1 MFIISISGLI
11 EMLQIQKLTMPSFW
25 DVGSNG
31 FVSSLS
37 ADNCPSDVKN
47 CVKWYALKSA
57 ADT

>member
-1 MFIISISGLI
+1 MFIISIRGLI
-11 EMLQIQKLTMPSFW
+11 EMLQIQKVTMPSPS
-25 DVGSNG
+25 DDGSNG

-47 CVKWYALKSA
+47 CVKWYAVKSA